1 MPRTRPLAY
10 LLVVLLAAL
19 PAAHAAPP
27 DIAVTDAWIRAIPGS
42 AVAAAYFDAHNN
54 GSQPLT
60 IVGIRSSAAAS
71 AMIHETTMAGTRSL
85 MRAHEQLTLPPGQ
98 TVHLSP
104 GGMHVM
110 LTDLKQPL
118 KPGDEVQLLLLF
130 QDGTSRAITARVRPL
145 EAQ

>member
-1 MPRTRPLAY
+1 MRPLAY

-19 PAAHAAPP
+19 PAAHAAAP
-27 DIAVTDAWIRAIPGS
+27 DITITGAWIRAVPGS
-42 AVAAAYFDAHNN
+42 AVAAAYFDARNN

-60 IVGIRSSAAAS
+60 IVGLRSSAAAN
-71 AMIHETTMAGTRSL
+71 AMIHESTLVGTRST
-85 MRAHEQLTLPPGQ
+85 MRVHERLSLPPGQ

-110 LTDLKQPL
+110 LVDLKQPL
-118 KPGDEVQLLLLF
+118 KPGDEVQLVLLF
-130 QDGTSRAITARVRPL
+130 QGGASRAITARVRPL